1 MFSPVYLS
9 GMVFSIRL
17 VFIISITTADGGIGG
32 KWYLSQEHSQDNASP
47 DSITSVSSACVN
59 STGRPAVQICF
70 LRKISCTVIN
80 FIGNIQVKIAS
91 HIFRCDTWCR
101 CSETW
106 QLVIYLTLFQL
117 PCPTLWNHHL
127 WITSVVLIVSPINSP
142 AQCSWLGQKYTA
154 QGHTAG

>member
-80 FIGNIQVKIAS
+80 HEIIYNNEIIKHGHSNMNI
-91 HIFRCDTWCR
+91 
-101 CSETW
+101 E
-106 QLVIYLTLFQL
+106 LTSLA
-117 PCPTLWNHHL
+117 
-127 WITSVVLIVSPINSP
+127 TS
-142 AQCSWLGQKYTA
+142 K
-154 QGHTAG
+154 